1 MCRRFVVAKGKSKK
15 KQKGGFSWQMT
26 LLFFIGVAT
35 FYFTRNVDVTL
46 YAVIGTAFAMIVAA
60 VWKKVRVQ
68 PPATHTMT
76 HHIDDMTG
84 VEFEEFLV
92 RLFKKQGYRAT
103 MTKTSGDFGAD
114 LVVKGNGETIVVQ
127 AKRYKSSVGVKAVQE
142 IIAAI
147 RMYDADSAWVVTNS
161 YFTKQA
167 QTLAKHNDVRLIDR
181 DELLSIIQQTR

>member
-1 MCRRFVVAKGKSKK
+1 MTKRKQKK
-15 KQKGGFSWQMT
+15 KQQRKLPWQVI
-26 LLFFIGVAT
+26 LLLIIAAIT
-35 FYFTRNVDVTL
+35 YYFTRNADVTL
-46 YAVIGTAFAMIVAA
+46 YAVIGTGFAFIVSF

-68 PPATHTMT
+68 QPTATAST

-92 RLFKKQGYRAT
+92 RLFKRQGYRAT
-103 MTKTSGDFGAD
+103 MTKSSGDFGAD
-114 LVVKGNGETIVVQ
+114 LVVKGNGKTVVVQ

-147 RMYDADSAWVVTNS
+147 RMYDADDAWVVTNS

-167 QTLAKHNDVRLIDR
+167 KTLAAHNDVRLIDR
-181 DELLSIIQQTR
+181 DELMQMIQQSR

>member
-1 MCRRFVVAKGKSKK
+1 MAKRKSKK
-15 KQKGGFSWQMT
+15 KQQRKLPWQVI
-26 LLFFIGVAT
+26 LLLIIAAT
-35 FYFTRNVDVTL
+35 TYYFTRNADVTL
-46 YAVIGTAFAMIVAA
+46 YAVIGTTFAFIVSA

-68 PPATHTMT
+68 QPTATAST

-92 RLFKKQGYRAT
+92 RLFERQGYRAT
-103 MTKTSGDFGAD
+103 MTKSSGDFGAD
-114 LVVKGNGETIVVQ
+114 LVVKGNGKTVVVQ

-167 QTLAKHNDVRLIDR
+167 KTLAAHNDVRLIDR
-181 DELLSIIQQTR
+181 DELMQIIQQSR